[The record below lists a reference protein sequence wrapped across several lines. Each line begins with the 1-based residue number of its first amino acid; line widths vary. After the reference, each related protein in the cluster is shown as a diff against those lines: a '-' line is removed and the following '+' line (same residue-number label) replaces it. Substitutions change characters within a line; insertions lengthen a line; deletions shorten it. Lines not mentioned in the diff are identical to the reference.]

1 MTPLFFKVV
10 GLEARKLMSYRVDF
24 WINAVAAF
32 AAQLAVAY
40 FLWLAVFEVSG
51 SVRIGG
57 LTLAGMVLYYV
68 LAILLG
74 KMVRGQERS
83 IGVALDI
90 YEGHLTRYL
99 IYPVDYFR
107 FKYAEQVGALVPAVV
122 QLSVFGSLAV
132 LLLELPDGLAI
143 TPGSMARAA
152 VAVALGNFLHFLITF
167 PIQSIAFW
175 ADNVW
180 SLNVMLRFSAELLG
194 GLMLPLSVF
203 PDWARQVLELLPF
216 QYLFYFPV
224 MTLMGSIEP
233 AVWARG
239 LAVGLAWCVVL
250 WLVGRLVWSRGT
262 RTYTGVGI

>member
-1 MTPLFFKVV
+1 MRPLFFKVV

-51 SVRIGG
+51 SARIGG

-122 QLSVFGSLAV
+122 QLALFGSLAMV
-132 LLLELPDGLAI
+132 FLELPEGLAI
-143 TPGSMARAA
+143 TPGTVGRAA

-180 SLNVMLRFSAELLG
+180 SLNVMFRFTAEILG

-203 PDWARQVLELLPF
+203 PEWARQILELLPF

-224 MTLMGSIEP
+224 MTLLGRIDP
-233 AVWARG
+233 TAWARG
-239 LAVGLAWCVVL
+239 LAIGLAWC
-250 WLVGRLVWSRGT
+250 LVIGWVGQWVWERGT